1 MKTSGRRRR
10 GAGECVEGR
19 TALQGTEWEWK
30 QATKQRRW
38 GKVDK
43 RHCPHRAR
51 SPSHEQCDN
60 GPKEHTGVALS
71 SSDRRRARRQKSR
84 EKSQGGPLAA
94 GMCKK
99 WLGARASY
107 ICTRRLSAC
116 TRRGSYSACRRHRTA
131 VAASPRPSLSP
142 EQPLTRPSSRR
153 QSDADACSLVV
164 SPQTSVRRPRPPSW
178 LAIAPTLHGRPVK
191 RFHSTTP
198 TRASPARNLH
208 YRPDKLFGRSTH
220 RTNRA
225 ATAGSACRR
234 LAKQGTHIICT
245 SARYAARDPAS
256 TAEGGCRAVEA
267 DGPR

>member
-1 MKTSGRRRR
+1 MQKVVGRPGELHLYASSICMHPPRELFGLSTPSHRRCCLSSTFFVAR
-10 GAGECVEGR
+10 AAAD
-19 TALQGTEWEWK
+19 TALVTPAVGCGCLQLG
-30 QATKQRRW
+30 
-38 GKVDK
+38 
-43 RHCPHRAR
+43 
-51 SPSHEQCDN
+51 
-60 GPKEHTGVALS
+60 GVA
-71 SSDRRRARRQKSR
+71 
-84 EKSQGGPLAA
+84 
-94 GMCKK
+94 
-99 WLGARASY
+99 
-107 ICTRRLSAC
+107 
-116 TRRGSYSACRRHRTA
+116 
-131 VAASPRPSLSP
+131 
-142 EQPLTRPSSRR
+142 
-153 QSDADACSLVV
+153 
-164 SPQTSVRRPRPPSW
+164 PQTSVRRPRPPSS

-256 TAEGGCRAVEA
+256 TAEEGCRAVEA